1 MNCMIVTVVYAL
13 PDAAIQ
19 IEVSLPPGATAAE
32 ALDRSGLATR
42 FPGVDFR
49 RLAQFHDCPLAETA
63 FDLLQCQVYRLL
75 TLTEIGRYGTIAAVG
90 RSFFFLSGRHA
101 CLQGVRCRQAV
112 ALPLHH
118 LPAFLLF

>member
-49 RLAQFHDCPLAETA
+49 RLAVGVFGKRVERTQPLSNGDRLE
-63 FDLLQCQVYRLL
+63 VYRPLL
-75 TLTEIGRYGTIAAVG
+75 ADPKEARRRRATRPTKR
-90 RSFFFLSGRHA
+90 
-101 CLQGVRCRQAV
+101 
-112 ALPLHH
+112 
-118 LPAFLLF
+118 